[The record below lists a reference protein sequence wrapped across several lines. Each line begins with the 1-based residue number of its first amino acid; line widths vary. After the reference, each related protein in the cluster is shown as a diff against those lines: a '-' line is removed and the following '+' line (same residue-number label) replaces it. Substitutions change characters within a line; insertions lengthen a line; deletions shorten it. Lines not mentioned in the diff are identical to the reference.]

1 MYICPIP
8 HVPLPQPRWKGIW
21 RLFTLVWKFLCIFEM
36 FPMASFLIKHIKHEF
51 SRPGGMM
58 VAGLVESVCMWHT
71 DHRLSCICSHSSCQ
85 KMTGEKQS
93 VRNTASKV
101 IPGRVPDPSTLPYF
115 YFFFSYSELTNVST
129 HELFF
134 LLVPFFGSRLLWPL
148 KVTLDTALVTAV

>member
-21 RLFTLVWKFLCIFEM
+21 RLFTSVWKFLCIFEM

-115 YFFFSYSELTNVST
+115 YFFFLILNSLMFPLMSCFSF
-129 HELFF
+129 LFPF
-134 LLVPFFGSRLLWPL
+134 LVADYYGH
-148 KVTLDTALVTAV
+148 